1 MQRIKRGLVLILVAA
16 WAAVLTGCGSDPG
29 GDFIV
34 GDKQNSQLPISG
46 PAQKLTEAF
55 DRFRTGAFTTARDLF
70 LKILEDSPS
79 PADRAQALAGVGFCD
94 VRLRGSQDGIAEFEQ
109 ALTIDSKN
117 QDARVGLAGALI
129 SRGAP
134 TDILR
139 AIDLIQGIDPG
150 NPEFTYVDRFGTGI
164 KNAEVHA
171 LLAYALFV
179 SGDSAGS
186 QTQIGIARR
195 LDPNF
200 NNTNTGQIIN
210 VISFIPQ

>member
-1 MQRIKRGLVLILVAA
+1 MYRSKRLLMVALLAPFVGVLA
-16 WAAVLTGCGSDPG
+16 GCGSDPG
-29 GDFIV
+29 GNFIV
-34 GDKQNSQLPISG
+34 GTPSANQLPITG

-55 DRFRTGAFTTARDLF
+55 ADFKAGSFTVARDKF
-70 LKILEDSPS
+70 LVILGDSPNA
-79 PADRAQALAGVGFCD
+79 ADRAQALSGVGFCD
-94 VRLRGSQDGIAEFEQ
+94 VRLKGSQNGIAEFEQ
-109 ALTIDSKN
+109 ALTVDSKN

-134 TDILR
+134 TDITR

-150 NPEFTYVDRFGTGI
+150 NPDFVYVDKFGTGI
-164 KNAEVHA
+164 KPAEVHA

-179 SGDSAGS
+179 SGDQSGS

-200 NNTNTGQIIN
+200 ANTNTGQIIN

>member
-1 MQRIKRGLVLILVAA
+1 MHSVKRSLVLLVIATGS
-16 WAAVLTGCGSDPG
+16 WVLLGCGSDPG
-29 GDFIV
+29 GSFIA
-34 GDKQNSQLPISG
+34 GNQEANQLPITG

-55 DRFRTGAFTTARDLF
+55 GQFKSGSFTVARDNF
-70 LKILEDSPS
+70 LKILGDSPNA
-79 PADRAQALAGVGFCD
+79 ADRAQALAGVGFCD

-109 ALTIDSKN
+109 ALGVDSKN

-150 NPEFTYVDRFGTGI
+150 NVEFHYVDKFGTGI
-164 KNAEVHA
+164 KDAEVHA

-179 SGDSAGS
+179 SGDQAGS
-186 QTQIGIARR
+186 QTQIAIARR